1 MSDDQSRFIRP
12 KDLDNAQRTTW
23 TAQLIW
29 RLEAFAWD
37 WLFWTPMSLMPV
49 TWASNTIA
57 AILKAANVI
66 RTAHVL
72 SPYWNDHA
80 VTREPAQA

>member
-29 RLEAFAWD
+29 LLEAFAWD
-37 WLFWTPMSLMPV
+37 WLFWTPMRLWPV
-49 TWASNTIA
+49 NLAC
-57 AILKAANVI
+57 V
-66 RTAHVL
+66 
-72 SPYWNDHA
+72 P
-80 VTREPAQA
+80 